1 MLLQANLIKT
11 LVDIFRLRNADLK
24 VPNET
29 DATSSPGTGTSDL
42 RVPNEGIASPV
53 LSLRTLKGWG
63 DRSVNNLLAAIDAKR
78 EVDCHR

>member
-1 MLLQANLIKT
+1 MLPQANLIKT
-11 LVDIFRLRNADLK
+11 PVDIFRLRNADLK
-24 VPNET
+24 VPNE
-29 DATSSPGTGTSDL
+29 
-42 RVPNEGIASPV
+42 GIASGPAAAPV